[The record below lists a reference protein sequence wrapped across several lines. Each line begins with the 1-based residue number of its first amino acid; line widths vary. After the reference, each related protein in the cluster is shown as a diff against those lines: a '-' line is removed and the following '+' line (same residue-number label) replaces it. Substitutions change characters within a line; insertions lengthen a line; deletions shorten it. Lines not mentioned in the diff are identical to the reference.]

1 MKTIIEKN
9 EDNEIK
15 IFEIKQIK
23 DLNFKI
29 KYEIEKIKNINKKIQ
44 EHINF
49 LNNIDYFQEEIKEI
63 YCKNSNEISEAKT
76 ELKNELNDLRKK
88 YNFLNTKIKEDEKET
103 NELKSKLENVKSILL
118 NGNFYKK
125 YIDSDNVIDEASENK
140 EISQFNIS
148 NNNVLDSKRNESKFL
163 EDSIEKKEKNVFL
176 KSILNNE
183 NKQLNLNINF
193 NINFNNTKKKMS
205 LIEKKNFQKV
215 NVGFKKIK

>member
-76 ELKNELNDLRKK
+76 ELKNELNNLRKK
-88 YNFLNTKIKEDEKET
+88 YNFLNTKIKEEEKET

>member
-1 MKTIIEKN
+1 MKTIIEKKG
-9 EDNEIK
+9 DNENK
-15 IFEIKQIK
+15 LFEMNQIK

-29 KYEIEKIKNINKKIQ
+29 KNEIDKINSMNKKLK
-44 EHINF
+44 EHIHF
-49 LNNIDYFQEEIKEI
+49 LKTIDFFQEETKET
-63 YCKNSNEISEAKT
+63 YCKSSNVISQAET
-76 ELKNELNDLRKK
+76 ELKNELNALRTK
-88 YNFLNTKIKEDEKET
+88 YHFLNTKIKEEEKET

>member
-76 ELKNELNDLRKK
+76 ELKNELNNLRKK
-88 YNFLNTKIKEDEKET
+88 YNFLNTKIKEEEKET
-103 NELKSKLENVKSILL
+103 NELKSKLENVKSILI
-118 NGNFYKK
+118 NRNFYKK

-148 NNNVLDSKRNESKFL
+148 NNNLDSKRNESKFL

>member
-15 IFEIKQIK
+15 IFEIKQLK

-183 NKQLNLNINF
+183 NKQLNMNINF
-193 NINFNNTKKKMS
+193 NINFNNTKKKIS

>member
-88 YNFLNTKIKEDEKET
+88 YNFLNTKIKEEEKET

-148 NNNVLDSKRNESKFL
+148 NNNLDSKRNESKFL

>member
-15 IFEIKQIK
+15 IFEIKQLK

>member
-15 IFEIKQIK
+15 IFEIEQIK

-44 EHINF
+44 EHIIF
-49 LNNIDYFQEEIKEI
+49 LNNIDYFQEETKEI

-88 YNFLNTKIKEDEKET
+88 YNFLNKKIKEDEKET

-163 EDSIEKKEKNVFL
+163 DDSIEKKEKKVFL
-176 KSILNNE
+176 KSIVNNE

>member
-15 IFEIKQIK
+15 IFEIKQLK

-183 NKQLNLNINF
+183 NKQLNMNINF
-193 NINFNNTKKKMS
+193 NINFNNTKKKIS

-215 NVGFKKIK
+215 NVGFTKIK

>member
-88 YNFLNTKIKEDEKET
+88 YNFLNTKIKEEEKET

-183 NKQLNLNINF
+183 NKQLNMNINF
-193 NINFNNTKKKMS
+193 NINFNNTKKKIS

>member
-183 NKQLNLNINF
+183 NKQLNMNINF
-193 NINFNNTKKKMS
+193 NINFNNTKKKIS